1 MGAKFGKTVAGVLG
15 LGLVIGCAQ
24 TDVAPEGAVQDT
36 ASQSAVPATAPA
48 GPSDAEI
55 AHIVVTANTID
66 VDAGNLARDRAQN
79 AEVKS
84 FAAKMVSDHTGS
96 NQQASELAQRL
107 GVTPADN
114 ATSQSLSSAAS
125 STLESLRGKSG
136 AEFDRAYIAN
146 EVAFHQQVLDA
157 LDQTLIPGAQNAE
170 LKTLLQ
176 QTRPVIAGHLDMAK
190 RIQGSLPAG
199 Q

>member
-1 MGAKFGKTVAGVLG
+1 MGSRFGKIAVVGVLG
-15 LGLVIGCAQ
+15 LGLAVGCAR
-24 TDVAPEGAVQDT
+24 TDDAEDGAVQDT
-36 ASQSAVPATAPA
+36 AAQTAAPA

-66 VDAGNLARDRAQN
+66 IDAGTLAEEKAQN

-96 NQQASELAQRL
+96 NQQAADLAQRL

-114 ATSQSLSSAAS
+114 ATSQSLASAAS
-125 STLESLRGKSG
+125 MTMDTLRGKSG
-136 AEFDRAYIAN
+136 ADFDRAYIAN

-157 LDQTLIPGAQNAE
+157 LDQALIPSAQNAE
-170 LKTLLQ
+170 LRTLLE

-190 RIQGSLPAG
+190 RIQSSLPAG

>member
-1 MGAKFGKTVAGVLG
+1 MGWRLGKTVVASVLG
-15 LGLVIGCAQ
+15 LGLVVGCAQ
-24 TDVAPEGAVQDT
+24 TDEADEAAVQDT
-36 ASQSAVPATAPA
+36 AALTPAAPA

-66 VDAGNLARDRAQN
+66 IEAGSLADEKGQN
-79 AEVKS
+79 AEIKS
-84 FAAKMVSDHTGS
+84 FASKMVSEHTGS

-114 ATSQSLSSAAS
+114 ATSQSLSSAAAA
-125 STLESLRGKSG
+125 TMQTLRGKSG
-136 AEFDRAYIAN
+136 ADFDRAYIDN

-157 LDQTLIPGAQNAE
+157 LDQVLIPSAQNTE

-190 RIQGSLPAG
+190 RIQGSMPAG